1 MKNYK
6 DLLVAYNA
14 MVDEIQGMT
23 ETHTEEEIIN
33 KLAELETLKNSV
45 KLAKKIEDTKKLE
58 IANDTKIEIKGDVK
72 MENKRVSEILA
83 KLITGRASAEEREEY
98 LNFTGQVE
106 GTDTKGGY
114 LVPTEFIAKLHEH
127 KRSLPSLED
136 LVTKIPVKT
145 NKGVMPI
152 ADNKPTSKMTKLGEG
167 VKASV
172 SEESFSQLSYTV
184 DKYVDVMAVSEELM
198 ADAAFNVE
206 DLIKM
211 RIAKKSVRTNND
223 CVVTEL
229 KKKTSPL
236 EATKTKLLE
245 KLEEAIYNLD
255 PLHRDSTIVTST
267 EGVKALATLKDNDGR
282 YLLIPDPLNPYVK
295 KFLGFTVFELP
306 NVVLPKVETNKVEF
320 FVGDLS
326 QYLVKFDRE
335 TLEFSKSNEAG
346 FLEGSIYIRA
356 MERFTY
362 KVLDSEAIQY
372 VKWANA

>member
-1 MKNYK
+1 MKTYK
-6 DLLVAYNA
+6 DLLLAYNA
-14 MVDEIQGMT
+14 MVDEIKEMEGNAS
-23 ETHTEEEIIN
+23 EEELLN
-33 KLAELETLKNSV
+33 KLNELDALKKSV
-45 KLAKKIEDTKKLE
+45 EIAKKLEETKKLE
-58 IANDTKIEIKGDVK
+58 VENKQNIEVKGEVK
-72 MENKRVSEILA
+72 MENVNLILN
-83 KLITGRASAEEREEY
+83 KLLMGTATEDERREY
-98 LNFTGQVE
+98 MNFTGQVE

-114 LVPTEFIAKLHEH
+114 LVPTEYITKLQEH
-127 KRSLPSLED
+127 KRTLPSLED

-145 NKGVMPI
+145 NKGVMPV
-152 ADNKPTSKMTKLGEG
+152 ADNKPTSKMVKLGEG
-167 VKASV
+167 TKASV
-172 SEESFSQLSYTV
+172 SEESFSQLSYTI
-184 DKYVDVMAVSEELM
+184 DKYVDVMAISEELM
-198 ADAAFNVE
+198 ADAAFNIE
-206 DLIKM
+206 DLIRM
-211 RIAKKSVRTNND
+211 RIAKKSIRTNND
-223 CVVTEL
+223 CIITEL
-229 KKKTSPL
+229 KKKASPI

-282 YLLIPDPLNPYVK
+282 YLLIPDPLNPYAK

-320 FVGDLS
+320 FIGDLS